1 MNLSREKTGMTPP
14 RANENN
20 KKISYHQ
27 KRTKIFAKDPPIPS
41 VLSRIALFKPELP
54 SIRKVN
60 YIFTFLRFTFVQ
72 PYDIIKRKNIQPRLE
87 NTS

>member
-1 MNLSREKTGMTPP
+1 MNLSREKTGMAPP

-41 VLSRIALFKPELP
+41 VLSRIALLNP
-54 SIRKVN
+54 SFPPYAKLT
-60 YIFTFLRFTFVQ
+60 IFLLFYNLHLC
-72 PYDIIKRKNIQPRLE
+72 YLMI
-87 NTS
+87 